1 MENACC
7 CSAPRPFQIKRR
19 PESGRN
25 CLPHLNMPVGH
36 ACALGATSFSF
47 IACAWLLVHLY
58 RVPANVRNRLS
69 LLQIRYLAL
78 ADLFFVISNV
88 PPILVGVVNL
98 RTETLENMCKFN
110 FSNNV
115 SLWIEMHFAA
125 SAVLQCFKV
134 QALQAL
140 RWALYLIWVPGLFC
154 RCVPLS
160 QNPGRTIRRSVSAC
174 RRLSEELT
182 NPLDVAGLALC
193 ICAGSYV
200 TSWMQHSPCS
210 VQGRASR
217 KVAVYLVN
225 ALRTYGPMFACF
237 VDGKLFS
244 NLTVLT
250 RAWIFELL
258 GGLFN
263 TFTCAMQSRYAPALF
278 GQSTLVRDNP
288 TALQRHSFNVAFVDD
303 VEAADTDAVNSW
315 PSLLWQSNSFR
326 IQWSTFT
333 NIETPFAAD
342 LEVGNSRF
350 LFLRQS

>member
-1 MENACC
+1 MLLLC
-7 CSAPRPFQIKRR
+7 P
-19 PESGRN
+19 
-25 CLPHLNMPVGH
+25 
-36 ACALGATSFSF
+36 TSFPKKAQTRVRKELF
-47 IACAWLLVHLY
+47 ATFEHARGPRMCTRRAFVFLHRVRLLVHLY

-69 LLQIRYLAL
+69 LLKIRYLPL
-78 ADLFFVISNV
+78 ADLFFEISNV

-134 QALQAL
+134 QATAGTAGGHITSSGFLVCSVVVFHFTES
-140 RWALYLIWVPGLFC
+140 WTYDPTEHV
-154 RCVPLS
+154 CVPTTFR
-160 QNPGRTIRRSVSAC
+160 RTA
-174 RRLSEELT
+174 
-182 NPLDVAGLALC
+182 NPLDVAGLTLC

-200 TSWMQHSPCS
+200 TSWMQHSPCA

-225 ALRTYGPMFACF
+225 ALRTCGPMFACY
-237 VDGKLFS
+237 VDGKLFC

-250 RAWIFELL
+250 TAWIFELL

-263 TFTCAMQSRYAPALF
+263 TFTCAMQCRYAPALF
-278 GQSTLVRDNP
+278 GQSTLARDNP

-315 PSLLWQSNSFR
+315 PPLLWQK
-326 IQWSTFT
+326 Q
-333 NIETPFAAD
+333 
-342 LEVGNSRF
+342 
-350 LFLRQS
+350 

>member
-1 MENACC
+1 M
-7 CSAPRPFQIKRR
+7 FQGA
-19 PESGRN
+19 STAGAAVGT
-25 CLPHLNMPVGH
+25 LPHLGSWSVQSLCSAFTESWTYDP
-36 ACALGATSFSF
+36 TE
-47 IACAWLLVHLY
+47 
-58 RVPANVRNRLS
+58 RV
-69 LLQIRYLAL
+69 
-78 ADLFFVISNV
+78 
-88 PPILVGVVNL
+88 
-98 RTETLENMCKFN
+98 
-110 FSNNV
+110 
-115 SLWIEMHFAA
+115 
-125 SAVLQCFKV
+125 
-134 QALQAL
+134 
-140 RWALYLIWVPGLFC
+140 
-154 RCVPLS
+154 CVPTTFR
-160 QNPGRTIRRSVSAC
+160 RTA
-174 RRLSEELT
+174 

-225 ALRTYGPMFACF
+225 ALRTYGPMFACY
-237 VDGKLFS
+237 VDGKLFC

-250 RAWIFELL
+250 TAWIFELL

-326 IQWSTFT
+326 VQWSTFT